1 MEKLLATST
10 PRKSPKKVIIKKL
23 PKLEKQYLME
33 TQAMPIDHYL
43 LNENNL
49 LNQTTQKNLIRKQNF
64 QQHRRYRSEIP
75 IEATMSVN
83 AKKKQ
88 IVQKKQE
95 GVKQKML
102 MSPDI
107 QEHFLSPN
115 ASSNHKTP
123 NLSSMQTS
131 KNVSRQSSK
140 VKNASSSFVLL
151 PIKQNFEN
159 QYTLPD
165 QTTHASFSINNMQ
178 LFDKKTHK
186 RKSIHEIVR

>member
-1 MEKLLATST
+1 
-10 PRKSPKKVIIKKL
+10 
-23 PKLEKQYLME
+23 
-33 TQAMPIDHYL
+33 
-43 LNENNL
+43 
-49 LNQTTQKNLIRKQNF
+49 
-64 QQHRRYRSEIP
+64 
-75 IEATMSVN
+75 MSVN

-95 GVKQKML
+95 GVKQRML

-115 ASSNHKTP
+115 VSSNHKTP
-123 NLSSMQTS
+123 NVSSMQTS

-159 QYTLPD
+159 
-165 QTTHASFSINNMQ
+165 
-178 LFDKKTHK
+178 
-186 RKSIHEIVR
+186 